1 MGFIPVIIEGQ
12 RTHHYDIKLDYEDY
26 YIFSGFFNGNGTLGI
41 LFTPPAKKEEISSD
55 FEENLKSVYLQ
66 IIGVL
71 VQNGMSDKIELDWIN
86 KKKLKGS
93 VYLIRFHSTWGILFL
108 IKDSMQY
115 RHYYIIIDH

>member
-71 VQNGMSDKIELDWIN
+71 VQNGMSDKIELDWI
-86 KKKLKGS
+86 KKKN
-93 VYLIRFHSTWGILFL
+93 
-108 IKDSMQY
+108 
-115 RHYYIIIDH
+115 